1 MASIWDYEGTR
12 VVVAGGGGA
21 GMGAA
26 AVTELSRLGAEV
38 HVIDLK
44 GPPMDVAGY
53 YDTDLRDPDATAA
66 TVASIGGEINALFYC
81 AGRAGSKFPD
91 LDVMTVNYLS
101 ARHLADLVV
110 PRMPPGSAIASISST
125 AGIGW
130 MGNIAKWMPLVLA
143 DGFAGGL
150 TWVQDHPA
158 EITGGYSPSKE
169 ALIVWT
175 LWASYAL
182 ADKGI
187 RVNSTSPGPTQTPM
201 MPDFEEFA
209 GKEFMENFPVPLGH
223 RASPAEQAL
232 PLIFLNSRAASYITG
247 ENLITDGGT
256 MGAIMTGNI
265 DPAIFAGASRAP
277 AASS

>member
-26 AVTELSRLGAEV
+26 AVTELVRLGAEV

-44 GPPMDVAGY
+44 EPPIDVPGY
-53 YDTDLRDPDATAA
+53 YGTDLRDPGSVAQ

-91 LDVMTVNYLS
+91 TDVMTVNFLS
-101 ARHLADLVV
+101 ARHLAELVV
-110 PRMPPGSAIASISST
+110 PHMPPGSAIASISST

-130 MGNIAKWMPLVLA
+130 MANTAKWMPLVTT
-143 DGFAGGL
+143 DGFAAGRA
-150 TWVQDHPA
+150 WVDEHPE
-158 EITGGYSPSKE
+158 EITGGYAPSKE
-169 ALIVWT
+169 AIIVWT
-175 LWASYAL
+175 LWASFAW

-187 RVNSTSPGPTQTPM
+187 RVNSISPGPTQTPM
-201 MPDFEEFA
+201 MPDFEEFV
-209 GKEFMENFPVPLGH
+209 GKEFMENFPVPLG
-223 RASPAEQAL
+223 RRSAPAEQAY

-265 DPAIFAGASRAP
+265 DPAIFAGAGRAQ
-277 AASS
+277 ATK